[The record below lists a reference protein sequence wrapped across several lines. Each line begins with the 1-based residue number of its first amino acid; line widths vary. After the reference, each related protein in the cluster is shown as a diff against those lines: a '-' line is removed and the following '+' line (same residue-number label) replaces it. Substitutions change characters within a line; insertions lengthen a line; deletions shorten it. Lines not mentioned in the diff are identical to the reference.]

1 MAISFIDTDI
11 KSKLR
16 ILLSILFIEY
26 LTVQFSDFSFSR
38 LNGDSLFCIGVDPF
52 FDGLHCKICSN
63 NFDVYLVSYF
73 MRCQY
78 YFEFYQMVIY
88 MK

>member
-11 KSKLR
+11 KSKLK

-38 LNGDSLFCIGVDPF
+38 LNGDSLFSIGVDPF

>member
-26 LTVQFSDFSFSR
+26 LTVLLSGISFSR
-38 LNGDSLFCIGVDPF
+38 LNGDTLFSIGVDPF
-52 FDGLHCKICSN
+52 FWAVYIAKFPQTKKCYSN
-63 NFDVYLVSYF
+63 FIFIRIVY
-73 MRCQY
+73 
-78 YFEFYQMVIY
+78 
-88 MK
+88 